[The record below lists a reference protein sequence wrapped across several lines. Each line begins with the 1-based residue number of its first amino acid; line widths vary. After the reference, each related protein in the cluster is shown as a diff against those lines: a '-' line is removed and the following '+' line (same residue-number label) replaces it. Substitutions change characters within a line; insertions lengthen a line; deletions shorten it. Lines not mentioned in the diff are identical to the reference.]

1 MQGKKQ
7 GERNGFGEH
16 TGEGASRSE
25 VPRFLGLYV
34 LPPVAAAESVLTG
47 TKTEV

>member
-1 MQGKKQ
+1 MGSVNTQ
-7 GERNGFGEH
+7 
-16 TGEGASRSE
+16 GASRLE